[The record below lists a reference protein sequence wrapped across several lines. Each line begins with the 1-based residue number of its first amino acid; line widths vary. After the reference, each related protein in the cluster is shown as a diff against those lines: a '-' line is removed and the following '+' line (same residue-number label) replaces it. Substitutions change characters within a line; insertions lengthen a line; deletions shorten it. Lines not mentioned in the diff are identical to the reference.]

1 MNILINPI
9 FSVIVCCI
17 AALVVAI
24 FIEFITLPR
33 VLLIS
38 RRKRLYDMPDKRKSH
53 VNPIPRLAGI
63 TFCPVILLSF
73 LPIAGLQA
81 IWLGTSSI
89 SHSSESFIRLFFMI
103 CGILPLVLMGVKDDL
118 IGARYS
124 HKFIIQTLS
133 ALLLIASGTY
143 INNLYGLF
151 GIYELSP
158 YIGIPFTALLIV
170 YIINSINLIDGVDG
184 LAASLSISAA
194 AILGIG
200 FIIAGNYTMPILTF
214 SVVGTLIP
222 FLYYNIIARRKLFMG
237 DTGSLTLGYILA
249 FLAVYYSMRNSSE
262 AISTGIPSIIIAW
275 SVLFIPLFDTARV
288 MYTRASQ
295 GKSLFHPDRNHI
307 HHKLLDLG
315 FSHRKITLTLTI
327 TTLFITACNILLHEL
342 LNINLILAIDL
353 IAGILCNV
361 YLNKR
366 KKRRAQS
373 LNKKLLKQTE
383 SIPMGDFII
392 TNNYQFDSIPD
403 QQMVIHAIDSRIW
416 LMANED
422 KELKQALLQSDI
434 LVPNGAGIT
443 LAARWLTGKQIH
455 NVSRDDLHL
464 SILQHLDKVAGSVFY
479 LGASDR
485 TLALIAER
493 ILTEYPNIRVKTYSP
508 PYRDSFSEE
517 ETNKMITAINEFKPD
532 VLFIGM
538 SVSKQEKWIATN
550 RHLLHTHLIS
560 GIGAVFGFY
569 GGTTSYPPQWRKQ
582 QSLSAIKILIT
593 ALQIKNR
600 KKSIKTSTEYETN

>member
-1 MNILINPI
+1 
-9 FSVIVCCI
+9 
-17 AALVVAI
+17 
-24 FIEFITLPR
+24 
-33 VLLIS
+33 
-38 RRKRLYDMPDKRKSH
+38 
-53 VNPIPRLAGI
+53 
-63 TFCPVILLSF
+63 
-73 LPIAGLQA
+73 
-81 IWLGTSSI
+81 
-89 SHSSESFIRLFFMI
+89 MI
-103 CGILPLVLMGVKDDL
+103 CGVLPLVLIGVKDDL

-124 HKFIIQTLS
+124 HKFIIQILS
-133 ALLLIASGTY
+133 AFLLIASGTY

-194 AILGIG
+194 AILGIS
-200 FIIAGNYTMPILTF
+200 FILAKNHTMPILTF

-249 FLAVYYSMRNSSE
+249 FLAVYYSMKHSSE
-262 AISTGIPSIIIAW
+262 AISTGIPPIIIAW

-295 GKSLFHPDRNHI
+295 RKSLFHPDRNHI

-315 FSHRKITLTLTI
+315 FSHRRITLTLTI

-353 IAGILCNV
+353 IAGILCDV

-383 SIPMGDFII
+383 SIPMGDLVI

-479 LGASDR
+479 LGASER
-485 TLALIAER
+485 TLALITDR
-493 ILTEYPNIRVKTYSP
+493 ILTEYPNIRIKTYSP
-508 PYRDSFSEE
+508 PYRASFSEK
-517 ETNKMITAINEFKPD
+517 ETNEMITAINEFKPD

-538 SVSKQEKWIATN
+538 SISKQEKWIATN

-600 KKSIKTSTEYETN
+600 KKSIKATTEYETN

>member
-1 MNILINPI
+1 
-9 FSVIVCCI
+9 
-17 AALVVAI
+17 
-24 FIEFITLPR
+24 
-33 VLLIS
+33 
-38 RRKRLYDMPDKRKSH
+38 
-53 VNPIPRLAGI
+53 
-63 TFCPVILLSF
+63 
-73 LPIAGLQA
+73 
-81 IWLGTSSI
+81 
-89 SHSSESFIRLFFMI
+89 
-103 CGILPLVLMGVKDDL
+103 
-118 IGARYS
+118 
-124 HKFIIQTLS
+124 
-133 ALLLIASGTY
+133 
-143 INNLYGLF
+143 
-151 GIYELSP
+151 
-158 YIGIPFTALLIV
+158 
-170 YIINSINLIDGVDG
+170 
-184 LAASLSISAA
+184 
-194 AILGIG
+194 
-200 FIIAGNYTMPILTF
+200 
-214 SVVGTLIP
+214 
-222 FLYYNIIARRKLFMG
+222 MG

-249 FLAVYYSMRNSSE
+249 FLAVYYSMRDSSE
-262 AISTGIPSIIIAW
+262 AISTGIPPIIIAW

-315 FSHRKITLTLTI
+315 FSHRRITLTLTI

-353 IAGILCNV
+353 IAGILCDV

-366 KKRRAQS
+366 RRRRAQS

-383 SIPMGDFII
+383 SIPMGDFVI

-485 TLALIAER
+485 TLALITER

-517 ETNKMITAINEFKPD
+517 ETNEMITAINEFKPD

-600 KKSIKTSTEYETN
+600 KKSIKATTEYETN